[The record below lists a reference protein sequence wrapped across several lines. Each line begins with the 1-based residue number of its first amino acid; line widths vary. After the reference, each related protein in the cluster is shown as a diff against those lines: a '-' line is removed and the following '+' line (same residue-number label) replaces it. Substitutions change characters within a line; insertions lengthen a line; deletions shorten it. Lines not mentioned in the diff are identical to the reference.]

1 MTDLNQ
7 ALPNRKIRIRK
18 TGVWPG
24 VFFYLGGLML
34 LAVAGFIGVWQAPG
48 VVNDWLVASDPVAV
62 PDATITDGECH
73 TRRMVFVDCSA
84 HITYEIK
91 GKSVEH
97 DIELMFVD
105 FNTRDYEVDVV
116 RSASQPNRAALS
128 LGLDMLWN
136 RTLVD
141 TALVLGIAAAGISLF
156 AGGAKSDRS
165 RRMARRESTL
175 DLREVKVAQINPVL
189 GGKYVQFQYGA
200 DRKGKPLLALS
211 RFGGKEEPY
220 WLDGQRGMALAALP
234 EGASVPVLLDAEL
247 KRLDASPPEIATIAA
262 RLKGMMAGA

>member
-24 VFFYLGGLML
+24 VFFYLGALML
-34 LAVAGFIGVWQAPG
+34 LGVAGFIGVWQAPG

-73 TRRMVFVDCSA
+73 ARRVVFVDCSA
-84 HITYEIK
+84 HVAYEIE

-97 DIELMFVD
+97 DIDLMFVN
-105 FNTRDYEVDVV
+105 FHTGDYEVDVV

-141 TALVLGIAAAGISLF
+141 SALVLGIAAAGIGLF

-165 RRMARRESTL
+165 RRLARRNPRWIFEKSKWPKSTRSWAASMCSSNMAPTARASRCWRCRAL
-175 DLREVKVAQINPVL
+175 VGRKSPIGSTGTAEWRWRRC
-189 GGKYVQFQYGA
+189 
-200 DRKGKPLLALS
+200 RKGQACRYCSTRSSSGLMP
-211 RFGGKEEPY
+211 RC
-220 WLDGQRGMALAALP
+220 R
-234 EGASVPVLLDAEL
+234 
-247 KRLDASPPEIATIAA
+247 RLR
-262 RLKGMMAGA
+262 RLRRD

>member
-7 ALPNRKIRIRK
+7 VLPDRKIRIRK

-24 VFFYLGGLML
+24 VFSYLGGLMI

-62 PDATITDGECH
+62 PDATITDGECRA
-73 TRRMVFVDCSA
+73 RRVVFVECSA

-91 GKSVEH
+91 GETLEH
-97 DIELMFVD
+97 DIDLMFVD
-105 FNTRDYEVDVV
+105 FHAGDYEVEVV

-141 TALVLGIAAAGISLF
+141 SALVLAIAAGGIALL
-156 AGGAKSDRS
+156 AGGVKSDRS
-165 RRMARRESTL
+165 RRLARRESKL
-175 DLREVKVAQINPVL
+175 DLREVKVAQISPVL
-189 GGKYVQFQYGA
+189 GGKYVQFQYSV

-220 WLDGQRGMALAALP
+220 WIDGPRGMALAALP
-234 EGASVPVLLDAEL
+234 EGASVPVLLDAAL
-247 KRLDASPPEIATIAA
+247 KRLDASPPEIETIAA
-262 RLKGMMAGA
+262 RLKRMMAGA

>member
-7 ALPNRKIRIRK
+7 ALPNRKMRIRK

-24 VFFYLGGLML
+24 VFFYLGGLMM
-34 LAVAGFIGVWQAPG
+34 LAVAGGIGVLQAPG
-48 VVNDWLVASDPVAV
+48 LVNDWLVASDPVAV

-73 TRRMVFVDCSA
+73 ARRVVFVDCSA
-84 HITYEIK
+84 HVSYEIN

-97 DIELMFVD
+97 DIDLMFVD
-105 FNTRDYEVDVV
+105 FHTGDYEVDVV

-141 TALVLGIAAAGISLF
+141 SALVLGIAGIGISLF
-156 AGGAKSDRS
+156 VGGAKSDRS
-165 RRMARRESTL
+165 RRLARRETTL

-189 GGKYVQFQYGA
+189 SGKYVQFQYGA
-200 DRKGKPLLALS
+200 DRKGKPLLTMS
-211 RFGGKEEPY
+211 HFGRKEEPY
-220 WLDGQRGMALAALP
+220 WLDGQHGMALAALP

-247 KRLDASPPEIATIAA
+247 KRLDASPPEIATIAVQLK
-262 RLKGMMAGA
+262 RLMAGA